1 MSRSIYRKL
10 SEADKIRLIE
20 NLMKQN
26 NYYRKEVSRL
36 DYDNKWYRQQ
46 LYNRK

>member
-1 MSRSIYRKL
+1 MSIYKKL

-20 NLMKQN
+20 KLTEQN

-36 DYDNKWYRQQ
+36 DYDNKWYKQQ